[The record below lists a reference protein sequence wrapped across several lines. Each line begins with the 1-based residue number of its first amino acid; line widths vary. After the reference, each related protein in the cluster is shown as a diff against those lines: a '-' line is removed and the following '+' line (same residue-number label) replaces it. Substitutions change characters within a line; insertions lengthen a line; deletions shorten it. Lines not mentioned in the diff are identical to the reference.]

1 VVCENVLET
10 RPAVWTLIY
19 HNIFN
24 HRSQKHQDPDEVSL
38 HHILVLTVAPEQ
50 NFGCSGEVVSFC
62 CTCTLGHVMIYE
74 YQGKFN
80 KVFVG
85 VTEYF
90 KMGNRQWFVNVEH
103 QLMGRW
109 HVEKTA

>member
-1 VVCENVLET
+1 MSIGV
-10 RPAVWTLIY
+10 
-19 HNIFN
+19 
-24 HRSQKHQDPDEVSL
+24 
-38 HHILVLTVAPEQ
+38 
-50 NFGCSGEVVSFC
+50 
-62 CTCTLGHVMIYE
+62 
-74 YQGKFN
+74 KFN